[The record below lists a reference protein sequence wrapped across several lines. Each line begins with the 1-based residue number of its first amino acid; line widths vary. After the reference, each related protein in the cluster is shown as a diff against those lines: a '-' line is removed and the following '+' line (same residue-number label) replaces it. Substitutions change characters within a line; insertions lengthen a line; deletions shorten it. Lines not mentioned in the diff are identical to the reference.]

1 MAAGI
6 DLRACIDAPLDIHPQ
21 APAAM
26 VPSGVAIL
34 INDPS
39 VCAFVLARSGLGA
52 KLGIVLGQAVGT
64 IDPDYA
70 GEWLVPL
77 VNRNAIGTPPV
88 TINPGERIA
97 QAVFLPI
104 HRPRLRV
111 VARIFHGDG
120 TRQRRLR
127 LDGRGVIER
136 DCERKERKSMDRPVA
151 AEKSLVKAQAPRG
164 RIYNSI
170 TETIGDTPLVRMDKI
185 ARAEG
190 VDARLLA
197 KLEFF
202 NPIASVKDRIGV
214 AMIEAMER
222 DGPHHGRARRS

>member
-1 MAAGI
+1 VSGGLELELKVLDERLLEWGLPDYGSAMAAGI

-34 INDPS
+34 INDPN

-70 GEWLVPL
+70 GPWLVPL

-111 VARIFHGDG
+111 VSEFSAATARGSGGFGSTG
-120 TRQRRLR
+120 
-127 LDGRGVIER
+127 
-136 DCERKERKSMDRPVA
+136 A
-151 AEKSLVKAQAPRG
+151 A
-164 RIYNSI
+164 
-170 TETIGDTPLVRMDKI
+170 
-185 ARAEG
+185 
-190 VDARLLA
+190 
-197 KLEFF
+197 
-202 NPIASVKDRIGV
+202 
-214 AMIEAMER
+214 
-222 DGPHHGRARRS
+222 